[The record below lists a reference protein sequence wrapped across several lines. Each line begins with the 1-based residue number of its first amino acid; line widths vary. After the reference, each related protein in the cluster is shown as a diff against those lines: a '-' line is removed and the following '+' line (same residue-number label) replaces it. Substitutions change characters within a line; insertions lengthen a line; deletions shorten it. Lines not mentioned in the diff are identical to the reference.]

1 MILLV
6 LILALSLVCSALL
19 CTEQVGPTAIPGL
32 VLFIFTIYYGLSRLS
47 HKQEMG
53 RVPTPAWPLF
63 ALECMV

>member
-19 CTEQVGPTAIPGL
+19 YTEQVGPTAIPGL
-32 VLFIFTIYYGLSRLS
+32 VLFIFTIYGLSRLS